1 MFINRFFTILSSFLI
16 FFLFF
21 WFFMPTLNY
30 GYYGLPIGL
39 MLAVT
44 PIFLYEAKKE
54 FKKNKFWF
62 GLASILIFGGIL
74 YGIWAIF
81 VTVPM
86 FHAEEYR
93 QLIGQVD
100 DTGDFAKDIAA
111 IDVEKIR
118 IVDEQVAYRVG
129 DKVLGAQPA
138 LGSQVNIGDFAIQK
152 VGNELF
158 WVAPLLHSGFFK
170 WLNNSKGTPGYVMVS
185 AVNER
190 DVRFVQE
197 INQKPVFIKYQ
208 TGAYGF
214 DKLQRHLY
222 LNGYSTKGITDFTFE
237 VDDELNPYWVVTI
250 FEKKIGFAGEDAVGV
265 VVVNAQTGAINEY
278 SVENAPKW
286 VDRIQP
292 ENFVSEQ
299 LDDWGEYVKGFFNI
313 SNEGKLETADDMSL
327 VYGGDDKSYWYT
339 GLTSV
344 GADEGTVG
352 FILTDTRTKKAKWYK
367 QVGATEYA
375 AQTSAMGKVQEKGYN
390 ASAPITYN
398 INNTATYV
406 MSLKDQAGLIKMI
419 AMVAVSDYTIV
430 GVGNDLQEA
439 MRAYRSALNASGN
452 SVTTSSNAQRYTIR
466 SRISRFS
473 SDVNNG
479 NTYYYLMLE
488 NYPHKVFIGTSA
500 VSPELTLSAIGD
512 YVNVFYEDG
521 GNQMVDMV
529 SYDNENINPEK
540 NEGKKEIEAF
550 QEEVDAAKKME
561 EVKNKKGK

>member
-1 MFINRFFTILSSFLI
+1 
-16 FFLFF
+16 
-21 WFFMPTLNY
+21 
-30 GYYGLPIGL
+30 
-39 MLAVT
+39 MLAAIPV
-44 PIFLYEAKKE
+44 FLYESSKN

-62 GLASILIFGGIL
+62 WLSSFIIFGNIL
-74 YGIWAIF
+74 YGLWAII
-81 VTVPM
+81 VTAPM
-86 FHAEEYR
+86 FHAEKYR

-100 DTGDFAKDIAA
+100 DTGDFAQDIAA

-138 LGSQVNIGDFAIQK
+138 LGSQVNIGEFAIQK
-152 VGNELF
+152 VGNDLF

-170 WLNNSKGTPGYVMVS
+170 WMNNTKGTPGYVMVS

-190 DVRFVQE
+190 DVRFIQE
-197 INQKPVFIKYQ
+197 INQKPIFIKYQ

-222 LNGYSTKGITDFTFE
+222 LNGYMTKGITDFTFE
-237 VDDELNPYWVVTI
+237 IDDELNPYWVVTV
-250 FEKKIGFAGEDAVGV
+250 FEKTIGFAGEDATGV
-265 VVVNAQTGAINEY
+265 VIVNAQTGEIKEY
-278 SVENAPKW
+278 NIDNAPKW

-292 ENFVSEQ
+292 EEFVSEQ
-299 LDDWGEYVKGFFNI
+299 LDDWGEYVNGFFNI
-313 SNEGKLETADDMSL
+313 SNEGKLETADEMSL

-375 AQTSAMGKVQEKGYN
+375 AQTSAMGKVQEKGYI
-390 ASAPITYN
+390 ASSPITYN
-398 INNTATYV
+398 INNTPTYV

-439 MRAYRSALNASGN
+439 IRAYRSALNASGN
-452 SVTTSSNAQRYTIR
+452 SVTSSSNAQRYAIK

-473 SDVNNG
+473 TDVNNG

-488 NYPHKVFIGTSA
+488 NYPHKIFVGTSV
-500 VSPELTLSAIGD
+500 VSPELTLSSIGD

-521 GNQMVDMV
+521 ENQMVDMV
-529 SYDNENINPEK
+529 SFDNENINPEK

-550 QEEVDAAKKME
+550 QEEVDATKKME
-561 EVKNKKGK
+561 ELQNKKNK